1 LKGSGNLF
9 ATKDIQVPAKPT
21 YEELKARVLTLEKQ
35 VTQTHKIETALQE
48 SEERYGRLSKNLQV
62 VLYAAFPDKL
72 TSKFFVS
79 GQMEMLTGYPAI
91 RFRKEAGLFCSI
103 IHPKDR
109 DRVVAHSL
117 KALEQKTRIS
127 LEYRII
133 TKGEQIRW
141 IRDKASPICASD
153 KAIRFEGFME
163 DITEA
168 RSSNNA
174 LKAASRRWLDT
185 FNAMSEPLAI
195 LDLDCRIVQSNR
207 ALRSLVG
214 KSESEI
220 IGRLCWEIIPSA
232 TENKKAC
239 PCANTQLSGRRETA
253 IVDIGERRFEVA
265 MDPRFDEKGR
275 ISGYI
280 HIMSDIT
287 EREKA
292 DRALREARQ
301 TLTTILDSID
311 ATIYVADMDTN
322 EILFMNRLMKN
333 TFNGDFT
340 GQQCWKAFRHKKGP
354 CKDCTNPKLLNEKGV
369 PTGVCVW
376 EGYNSLSGAYYI
388 NYDRA
393 IRWIDGR
400 YVRLQVATDITQL
413 KTLEQ
418 ERQRT
423 ETQLRQAQKMEAIGT
438 LAGGIAHD
446 FNNILSAIL
455 GYSELALDDALN
467 DRPSPQYLRQILK
480 AGSRAR
486 DLVQQILT
494 FSRQTET
501 VAKPIQVQPIV
512 KEALKLLRASLP
524 STIEIRANIQ
534 SDAIV
539 EADPI
544 QIHQVIMNLCTN
556 AGHAMRETGGMLTV
570 EIMNETLSQKFTER
584 YTYMTPGEYLKIEIS
599 DTGHGI
605 SKKIIDKIFD
615 PYFTTKEKGEGTGM
629 GLAVVQGIVQGCNG
643 AVSVGTSEGQ
653 GATFK
658 IYLPITHTDE
668 PTQTKSE
675 VDILGGT
682 ERILFVDDELTLV
695 ELSKQLMERLGYQ
708 VTIRTSSIEALEL
721 FIKQPHEFD
730 LIITDMTMPNMTGDI
745 LATKLMSIRPDI
757 PVIICTGYS
766 EKITQK
772 LLDRLKIKALILK
785 PIIRDELLIAV
796 RQVLDDA
803 NG

>member
-1 LKGSGNLF
+1 MP
-9 ATKDIQVPAKPT
+9 TKPT
-21 YEELKARVLTLEKQ
+21 YKELKKQVQTLEKQ
-35 VTQTHKIETALQE
+35 VTETHKIETALQE
-48 SEERYGRLSKNLQV
+48 SQERYGRLSKNLQV

-79 GQMEMLTGYPAI
+79 EQMEMLTGYPAI
-91 RFRKEAGLFCSI
+91 QFRKEAGLFSSI

-109 DRVVAHSL
+109 DRVAEYTL
-117 KALEQKTRIS
+117 KALNQKTRIN
-127 LEYRII
+127 LEYRIV
-133 TKGEQIRW
+133 TRGEQVRW
-141 IRDKASPICASD
+141 IRDKASPICAGD

-168 RSSNNA
+168 HSSDNA

-185 FNAMSEPLAI
+185 FNALSEPLAI

-207 ALRSLVG
+207 ALRRLVG
-214 KSESEI
+214 KSEDEI
-220 IGRLCWEIIPSA
+220 IGRPCWEIIRS
-232 TENKKAC
+232 TSGSMEAC
-239 PCANTQLSGRRETA
+239 PCANIEHSHRRETA
-253 IVDIGERRFEVA
+253 IVDIGMRRFEVA
-265 MDPRFDEKGR
+265 MDPRFDEKGQ

-301 TLTTILDSID
+301 TLITILDSID
-311 ATIYVADMDTN
+311 ATIYVADMDSH
-322 EILFMNRLMKN
+322 EILFMNRHMKN
-333 TFNGDFT
+333 AFDGDFT
-340 GQQCWKAFRHKKGP
+340 GQSCWKAFRNQDGP
-354 CKDCTNPKLLNEKGV
+354 CENCTNPKLLDEKGA

-376 EGYNSLSGAYYI
+376 EGHNASSGRYYI

-418 ERQRT
+418 ERQLT

-467 DRPSPQYLRQILK
+467 DRTSPQYLRQILK
-480 AGSRAR
+480 AGGRAR

-501 VAKPIQVQPIV
+501 VAKPIQVKPIV

-524 STIEIRANIQ
+524 STIEIRPYIQ

-556 AGHAMRETGGMLTV
+556 AGHAMRETGGTLTV
-570 EIMNETLSQKFTER
+570 EIMNETLSRNFTER
-584 YTYMTPGEYLKIEIS
+584 YAGMSPGEYLKIEIS

-605 SKKIIDKIFD
+605 SNEIKDKIFD

-643 AVSVGTSEGQ
+643 AVSVGTSKGH
-653 GATFK
+653 GARFK
-658 IYLPITHTDE
+658 IYLPIIHTNE
-668 PTQTKSE
+668 TVKTKPE
-675 VDILGGT
+675 VVIPGGN
-682 ERILFVDDELTLV
+682 ERILFVDDEPPLV

-708 VTIRTSSIEALEL
+708 VTIRTSSIEAFEL
-721 FIKQPHEFD
+721 FKSQPEAFD
-730 LIITDMTMPNMTGDI
+730 LIITDMTMPNMTGDV

-766 EKITQK
+766 EKITQN
-772 LLDRLKIKALILK
+772 LLDRLNIKALILK

-803 NG
+803 IEKPIV

>member
-1 LKGSGNLF
+1 M
-9 ATKDIQVPAKPT
+9 PAKPT
-21 YEELKARVLTLEKQ
+21 YEELKERVQTLEEQ

-72 TSKFFVS
+72 ASKFFVS
-79 GQMEMLTGYPAI
+79 EQMEMLTGYPAI
-91 RFRKEAGLFCSI
+91 RFRKEAGLFSSI

-109 DRVVAHSL
+109 DRVVAYSL
-117 KALEQKTRIS
+117 KSLDQKTRIN

-133 TKGEQIRW
+133 TKDEHIRW

-168 RSSNNA
+168 HSSDNA

-207 ALRSLVG
+207 ALRRLVG
-214 KSESEI
+214 KSEDEI
-220 IGRLCWEIIPSA
+220 IGRLCWEIIQSMPGSK
-232 TENKKAC
+232 EAC
-239 PCANTQLSGRRETA
+239 PCASTELSRQRETA

-301 TLTTILDSID
+301 TLITILDSID
-311 ATIYVADMDTN
+311 ATIYVADMDSH
-322 EILFMNRLMKN
+322 EILFMNRHMKN

-340 GQQCWKAFRHKKGP
+340 SQKCWEAFRHKSGP
-354 CKDCTNPKLLNEKGV
+354 CEDCTNSKLLDEKGI

-376 EGYNSLSGAYYI
+376 EGHNAKSGTHYI

-393 IRWIDGR
+393 IPWIDGR

-455 GYSELALDDALN
+455 GYSELALDDATN
-467 DRPSPQYLRQILK
+467 GRTSPQYLRQILK
-480 AGSRAR
+480 AGGRAR

-501 VAKPIQVQPIV
+501 VAKPIQVRPIV

-524 STIEIRANIQ
+524 STIEIRPYIQ

-556 AGHAMRETGGMLTV
+556 AGHAMRETGGRLTV
-570 EIMNETLSQKFTER
+570 KIMNETLSRKFTEQ
-584 YTYMTPGEYLKIEIS
+584 YANMAPGEHLKIEIS

-605 SKKIIDKIFD
+605 SQEIMDKIFD

-653 GATFK
+653 GATFR
-658 IYLPITHTDE
+658 IYLPIIHTDE
-668 PTQTKSE
+668 PAQTKSE
-675 VDILGGT
+675 VAILGGN
-682 ERILFVDDELTLV
+682 ERILFVDDEPTLV

-721 FIKQPHEFD
+721 FKRQPDEFD
-730 LIITDMTMPNMTGDI
+730 LIITDMTMPNMTGDV
-745 LATKLMSIRPDI
+745 LATQLMSIRPNI

-766 EKITQK
+766 EKITQN
-772 LLDRLKIKALILK
+772 LLDRLNIRALILK

-803 NG
+803 IETPTV